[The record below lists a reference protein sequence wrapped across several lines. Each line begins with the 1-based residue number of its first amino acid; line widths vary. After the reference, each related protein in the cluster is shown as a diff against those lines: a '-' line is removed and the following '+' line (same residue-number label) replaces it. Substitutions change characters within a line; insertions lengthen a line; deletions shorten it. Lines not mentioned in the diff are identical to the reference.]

1 MQNFEK
7 NIKIKN
13 FTEWSLKRAC
23 HSAAIIELSA
33 HWMPEI
39 RISVNVPRA
48 FWLKVSILWSFLE
61 RYMWSLIFYV

>member
-39 RISVNVPRA
+39 RISVNIPRA
-48 FWLKVSILWSFLE
+48 FRLKVSILWSFLE